1 MKDFQIYLAGGMG
14 KFGKDKFFESDNW
27 RKYCKITLENYD
39 TDRYK
44 VHVINPN
51 DYFNFA
57 DETPRYASQREV
69 IEFDLNKVR
78 HSDLVI
84 INFNDMY
91 SLGSMGEL
99 AIAYDRRIPVIGVD
113 TNEQNLHPWQIEM
126 CQRVFNSLDL
136 LLDYVEDY
144 YLTWERRWLK
154 IIECITTSHQLAR
167 ELLSRPDDFITA
179 TSDDGEYVIGGLK
192 RVSTHANIDDSVT
205 HLALKLKRFEG
216 NIIRWN

>member
-1 MKDFQIYLAGGMG
+1 MQDFQIYLAGGMG

-39 TDRYK
+39 TNRYK
-44 VHVINPN
+44 VHIINPN
-51 DYFNFA
+51 DYFSFA
-57 DETPRYASQREV
+57 DEIPRYASQREV
-69 IEFDLNKVR
+69 MEFDLNKVR

-91 SLGSMGEL
+91 SLGSMSEL

-113 TNEQNLHPWQIEM
+113 TIEQNLHHWQIEM

-144 YLTWERRWLK
+144 YLT
-154 IIECITTSHQLAR
+154 
-167 ELLSRPDDFITA
+167 
-179 TSDDGEYVIGGLK
+179 
-192 RVSTHANIDDSVT
+192 
-205 HLALKLKRFEG
+205 
-216 NIIRWN
+216 